1 VSLTD
6 DTPDCEVHHVVIRC
20 RIRAEKDSESGT
32 PFVEPRL
39 TLVATCAQQWRSVMH
54 HLSSCFQRARGLQ
67 AIPFLL
73 PVPRAEIKA
82 A

>member
-1 VSLTD
+1 MTD
-6 DTPDCEVHHVVIRC
+6 DTPDCKVHHVVIR
-20 RIRAEKDSESGT
+20 RGIRAEKDSESGT
-32 PFVEPRL
+32 PFVNPML
-39 TLVATCAQQWRSVMH
+39 TLVAIRARQGRCVLD